1 MDSEHHPTFNQCLV
15 LATALKLLLI
25 PSYRSTDFEVHRNW
39 LAITHSLHPSQWYIE
54 DTSEWTLDY
63 PPFFAAFE
71 WVLSQVAQFFDPGML
86 QVKNLNYAS
95 VETVYFQ
102 RLSVIVTELILVLS
116 LRRFVNVQTNAQTK
130 KGANIIALSLLL
142 SPAFLIIDHIHFQ
155 YNGMMFGILI
165 FSLTDALTDNLLQSG
180 ILFAILLCFKH
191 IYLYIAPAYFAYLLR
206 RYCLGKNLLDIQF
219 FNCIKL
225 GVSIV
230 SIFSVAF
237 GYFVAIGQV
246 PQLLSRLFPFSRGL
260 CHAYW
265 APNAWALYA
274 FADRILIHIAPRLNL
289 NIDSASLGSATR
301 GLVGDTSFA
310 VLPNIPP
317 RVTFVLTLAV
327 QLVCLVKIF
336 SKPTPIRFIGAV
348 TLCGFASFMFG
359 WHVHEKAVLLPLVP
373 FSLLALQDR
382 RYLGAFRP
390 LAIAGHLSLFPL
402 VFKAAEFPIK
412 SAYTVLWI
420 MVFFMTFDTVVPVA
434 KSQRI
439 FLLDRFEIVYMTIGV
454 PLILYTELFH
464 FAIFG
469 SRLEF
474 LPLMFTSAYC
484 ALGILGSF
492 LGFFVLYLTE

>member
-1 MDSEHHPTFNQCLV
+1 MATEHPTFSQCLV

-25 PSYRSTDFEVHRNW
+25 PAYRSTDFEVHRNW
-39 LAITHSLHPSQWYIE
+39 LAITHSLPSSKWYLE

-63 PPFFAAFE
+63 PPFFAIFE
-71 WVLSQVAQFFDPGML
+71 WLLSQLARFFDPGML
-86 QVKNLNYAS
+86 QVNNLNYAS
-95 VETVYFQ
+95 PQTVYFQ
-102 RLSVIVTELILVLS
+102 RLSVIVSELVLVLS
-116 LRRFVNVQTNAQTK
+116 LRRFVAIQDGPQAK
-130 KGANIIALSLLL
+130 KVARIIALSLLL

-165 FSLTDALTDNLLQSG
+165 FSLSDALTDNLLRSG
-180 ILFAILLCFKH
+180 ILFAVLLCFKH

-206 RYCLGKNLLDIQF
+206 RYCLGENLLDIQIV
-219 FNCIKL
+219 NCLKL
-225 GVSIV
+225 GSAIGA
-230 SIFSVAF
+230 IFAAAF
-237 GYFVAIGQV
+237 GYFTAIGQI

-274 FADRILIHIAPRLNL
+274 FTDRVLILLAPRLNL
-289 NIDSASLGSATR
+289 SIDSASLGSATR

-317 RVTFVLTLAV
+317 RVTFLLTLAV
-327 QLVCLVKIF
+327 QLVCLAKVF
-336 SKPTPIRFIGAV
+336 MQPSPTRFVGAV

-359 WHVHEKAVLLPLVP
+359 WHVHEKAILLPLVP

-390 LAIAGHLSLFPL
+390 LAVAGHISLFPL

-412 SAYTVLWI
+412 SAYTILWI
-420 MVFFMTFDTVVPVA
+420 LVFFMTFDTVVPVA

-439 FLLDRFEIVYMTIGV
+439 FFLDRFEIVYMTVGV

-469 SRLEF
+469 SKLEF
-474 LPLMFTSAYC
+474 LPLMFTSSYC

-492 LGFFVLYLTE
+492 LGFFTLYLTS

>member
-1 MDSEHHPTFNQCLV
+1 
-15 LATALKLLLI
+15 
-25 PSYRSTDFEVHRNW
+25 
-39 LAITHSLHPSQWYIE
+39 
-54 DTSEWTLDY
+54 
-63 PPFFAAFE
+63 
-71 WVLSQVAQFFDPGML
+71 ML
-86 QVKNLNYAS
+86 QVKNLNYGS
-95 VETVYFQ
+95 METIYFQ
-102 RLSVIVTELILVLS
+102 RLSVIVSELVLILS
-116 LRRFVNVQTNAQTK
+116 LRRFINIQASPQSK
-130 KGANIIALSLLL
+130 KVANIISLSLLL

-165 FSLTDALTDNLLQSG
+165 FSLTDALTDNLLRSG

-206 RYCLGKNLLDIQF
+206 KYCLGENLFDIQIV
-219 FNCIKL
+219 NCIKL
-225 GVSIV
+225 GSAIV
-230 SIFSVAF
+230 SIFGVAF
-237 GYFVAIGQV
+237 GYFAAIGQI

-274 FADRILIHIAPRLNL
+274 FLDRVLIHIAPRLNL
-289 NIDSASLGSATR
+289 SVDSASLGSATR

-317 RVTFVLTLAV
+317 RVTFLLTLAV
-327 QLVCLVKIF
+327 QIVCLVKIF
-336 SKPTPIRFIGAV
+336 LQPNPSKFIGSV

-359 WHVHEKAVLLPLVP
+359 WHVHEKAILLPLVP

-390 LAIAGHLSLFPL
+390 LAVAGHISLFPL

-412 SAYTVLWI
+412 TAYTILWI
-420 MVFFMTFDTVVPVA
+420 MVFFMAFDTVVPVA
-434 KSQRI
+434 KSQRV
-439 FLLDRFEIVYMTIGV
+439 FLLDRFEIVYMTVGV
-454 PLILYTELFH
+454 PLILYTEIFH

-492 LGFFVLYLTE
+492 LGFFVLYLTG